1 MVVTPNTQA
10 IQRRYQN
17 VVKDS
22 TRQLQYNM
30 ILGRKLCV
38 PPPSMDSPPPT
49 FPRNLVSG
57 THPIVFG
64 LLLTVR
70 RVSLHSSRARRDSSA

>member
-38 PPPSMDSPPPT
+38 PPPSMDPPPRFLEILFLVLT
-49 FPRNLVSG
+49 PLSLASSQCGLFPFARAQPGPN
-57 THPIVFG
+57 PIQ
-64 LLLTVR
+64 
-70 RVSLHSSRARRDSSA
+70 